1 MRFWSAP
8 CSANPI
14 TCPHWSLYKTP
25 TWWLLM
31 RTFAAEI
38 PQDVFNCMC
47 FDWNRSES
55 NCISNNSL
63 ITTIKRMIVRV
74 FKYRYISTMLSW
86 SYQYHNLLIVDS
98 YIPLLPGSPLY
109 PRRSAP
115 SASVI
120 PCLHAMCILNM
131 YIIDI
136 ITYVIEIYMYTK
148 IYQDC
153 HLIQLE
159 NIRILDI
166 CILSHHIIRYS
177 TTLLWSCSIPLPPPL
192 PAKVSSN
199 RPSSCARLRRNGFDA
214 QGRRGCCWKSQQN
227 LRFECK
233 HNQTTCKN
241 MISLGHDLYSGR
253 FSWIFHVLLIV
264 ADFVEGA
271 PQIYPE
277 ALRSHLAVD
286 VGIFAN

>member
-1 MRFWSAP
+1 
-8 CSANPI
+8 
-14 TCPHWSLYKTP
+14 
-25 TWWLLM
+25 
-31 RTFAAEI
+31 
-38 PQDVFNCMC
+38 
-47 FDWNRSES
+47 
-55 NCISNNSL
+55 
-63 ITTIKRMIVRV
+63 
-74 FKYRYISTMLSW
+74 
-86 SYQYHNLLIVDS
+86 
-98 YIPLLPGSPLY
+98 
-109 PRRSAP
+109 
-115 SASVI
+115 
-120 PCLHAMCILNM
+120 
-131 YIIDI
+131 
-136 ITYVIEIYMYTK
+136 MYTK

-233 HNQTTCKN
+233 HSQTTCKN
-241 MISLGHDLYSGR
+241 MISLGHDLYPGR

-264 ADFVEGA
+264 VDFVVRHRYTLKHLEA
-271 PQIYPE
+271 TWLLTLASLRTRESSMNHLPFALRISARCSIE
-277 ALRSHLAVD
+277 ALAAFFTSSKKM
-286 VGIFAN
+286 